1 MKLKEIAHTRAGDKG
16 TTVNI
21 GVIPYSES
29 DYNLLKEKLTVEKVS
44 NFFREVCKG
53 RVIRYEMDNI
63 SSLNFVLED
72 ILDGLNLDSAGRS
85 YGMAILELEL

>member
-1 MKLKEIAHTRAGDKG
+1 MKLKQIAHTRAGDKG

-29 DYNLLKEKLTVEKVS
+29 DYDLLKETLTVEKVS
-44 NFFREVCKG
+44 DFFREVCKG

-72 ILDGLNLDSAGRS
+72 MLDGLSIDSAGRS